1 MSMASRLEAIEL
13 AYQAKHGKAGPHAH
27 YIGLTQK
34 VKGTPVWTG
43 KIGIAGDAIFLAPLR
58 RKKPTDYF
66 VNSMADLF
74 HPDVPDDV
82 IDRVFAIMAL
92 CPQHS
97 LKILTKR
104 ADRMRAYCNDSET
117 WPRIHDLADTIY
129 GEASPSVKFKLSQYV
144 EMAPLHTWQKAWPLP
159 NVMLGVSVEDQAR
172 ADERIPD
179 LLATPAAKRFLSC
192 EPLLG
197 QVYLMEGPR
206 PSPSEKHIA
215 PLTGWRGCDNE
226 GNDLPHGPKID
237 LVIVG
242 GESGPNARPMHPDW
256 ARCLRDQCAAAGVPF
271 HFKQWGEFAP
281 GEIAGEYLNP
291 EKAAQGMSYW
301 NGKWHEVWSAVEG
314 HRDDEPEVYRVGK
327 KRAGRLL
334 DGVEHNGEAL

>member
-1 MSMASRLEAIEL
+1 MSITKIEWAEQTWNPIAGCSLKSPGCKGCYAMSMASRLEAIEL

-97 LKILTKR
+97 FKILTKR
-104 ADRMRAYCNDSET
+104 ADRMRAYIQS
-117 WPRIHDLADTIY
+117 RISLAGNIGGHAVAITLEHNKHVFGGVTTTY
-129 GEASPSVKFKLSQYV
+129 PA
-144 EMAPLHTWQKAWPLP
+144 KAEEVRDVVIDRVHNILP

-197 QVYLMEGPR
+197 AVYLLEGPR

-215 PLTGWRGCDNE
+215 PLTGWRGRDNQ

-242 GESGPNARPMHPDW
+242 AESGSKARHMENEW
-256 ARCLRDQCAAAGVPF
+256 AQSLVDQCKAAGVAAF
-271 HFKQWGEFAP
+271 LKQLSGP
-281 GEIAGEYLNP
+281 
-291 EKAAQGMSYW
+291 K
-301 NGKWHEVWSAVEG
+301 
-314 HRDDEPEVYRVGK
+314 
-327 KRAGRLL
+327 GRPIKDINQFPKGLQIR
-334 DGVEHNGEAL
+334 EWPQ